1 VNIIT
6 FTYITFSSIPKSY
19 SKNLKTIG
27 AHTESTNALFRPS
40 KNLLVSFYDLYFPKQ
55 DAEGARWRMTQA
67 LTVMP
72 WLTRGHGDQ
81 TVKPQTVKP
90 QTVKP
95 PLQAGPDM

>member
-1 VNIIT
+1 
-6 FTYITFSSIPKSY
+6 
-19 SKNLKTIG
+19 
-27 AHTESTNALFRPS
+27 
-40 KNLLVSFYDLYFPKQ
+40 
-55 DAEGARWRMTQA
+55 MTQA

-95 PLQAGPDM
+95 QTVKPPTVKPPLQAGPDRLN